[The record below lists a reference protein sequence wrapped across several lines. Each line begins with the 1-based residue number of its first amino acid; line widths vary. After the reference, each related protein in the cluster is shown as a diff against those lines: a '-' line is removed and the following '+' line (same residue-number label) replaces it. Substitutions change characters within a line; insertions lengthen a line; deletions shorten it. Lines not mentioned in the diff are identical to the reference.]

1 MLTFS
6 VKSDIEAGVRN
17 LNAKVLSQIPFATAK
32 ALTKTAQAVREA
44 ERREMASVF
53 DRPTPWTL
61 NSLFVKPANKVTLSA
76 EVAFKGAA
84 AKGTPYDRAL
94 AHHIRGG
101 TREWKRM
108 ELALKRLGVLPST
121 WAAVPGEAAKLDGYG
136 NMSRGQVVQIL
147 SYLQAFGEQGYK
159 ANMTAKGRAR
169 LARRGR
175 TEGGF
180 ARIGGVEYF
189 VSRGP
194 GNWFGGRSWKNGR
207 GQHLAP
213 GVWQKSG
220 IHGVKVRPVLMFVST
235 PSYRVRL
242 AFYDVGSRVASTTFP
257 IEFQKSIAEAMA
269 SAR

>member
-17 LNAKVLSQIPFATAK
+17 LNARVLRQIPFATAK

-44 ERREMASVF
+44 ERGEMASVF

-76 EVAFKGAA
+76 EVAFKGPA

-108 ELALKRLGVLPST
+108 ELALKRLGVLPPT
-121 WAAVPGEAAKLDGYG
+121 WAAVPGDAARLDAYG
-136 NMSRGQVVQIL
+136 NMSRGQIVQIL

-159 ANMTAKGRAR
+159 ANMGAKGRAR
-169 LARRGR
+169 LAKR
-175 TEGGF
+175 TG

-194 GNWFGGRSWKNGR
+194 GQWFGGRSWKNGR
-207 GQHLAP
+207 SQHLPA
-213 GVWQKSG
+213 GVWAKTG
-220 IHGVKVRPVLMFVST
+220 THGVKASPVLMFVSL
-235 PSYRVRL
+235 PSYRVRWR
-242 AFYDVGSRVASTTFP
+242 FYEVGQRVASATFP
-257 IEFQKSIAEAMA
+257 VEFQKSIAEAMA